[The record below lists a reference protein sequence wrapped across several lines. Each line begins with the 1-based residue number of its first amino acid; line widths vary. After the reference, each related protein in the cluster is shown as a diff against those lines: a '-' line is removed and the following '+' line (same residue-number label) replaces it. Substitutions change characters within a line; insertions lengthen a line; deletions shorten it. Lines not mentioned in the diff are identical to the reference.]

1 MLDGNEFIT
10 QTQSRTRIRVQV
22 VWVEQL
28 GTHPLSVQTSS
39 IPRHAFAES
48 FLYPTDRRNDAAGC
62 DRGFVD
68 FGADSAEGVADGVG
82 DGGGR
87 GDGAAFAHAFHAVFG
102 VRCRRVQIADLDC
115 RHLGSAGHQ
124 IIGQCAGQ
132 RLAGFVIR
140 DFLEQGSSDALDD
153 EQQIDNRA
161 SLAGC

>member
-1 MLDGNEFIT
+1 MTRRGVIGVSLTSAPIALRA
-10 QTQSRTRIRVQV
+10 SRTA
-22 VWVEQL
+22 L
-28 GTHPLSVQTSS
+28 
-39 IPRHAFAES
+39 AM
-48 FLYPTDRRNDAAGC
+48 AAG
-62 DRGFVD
+62 
-68 FGADSAEGVADGVG
+68 GATAPPSPMP
-82 DGGGR
+82 
-87 GDGAAFAHAFHAVFG
+87 FNAVFG